1 MSLVVLVFMPKVLA
15 ALAYG
20 FLWAAGWNPLDN
32 TDPKKPQVR
41 VWVWVYGEW
50 GVIFGSISPPLNWL
64 VAGTF
69 IIHHRRHDAADR
81 FIHAPTTIYACLRK
95 QTGPAPRVL

>member
-32 TDPKKPQVR
+32 TDPKRPQVR
-41 VWVWVYGEW
+41 
-50 GVIFGSISPPLNWL
+50 
-64 VAGTF
+64 
-69 IIHHRRHDAADR
+69 RR
-81 FIHAPTTIYACLRK
+81 
-95 QTGPAPRVL
+95 G